1 MSGCGGPGSLVALR
15 ALRKMRLA
23 STNQS
28 KDHTTSTSFS
38 LIVILIAAK
47 PPHCLFWSSHLR
59 IMLSAKKKS
68 KKDKKR
74 RHSSANTPS
83 TKTKPVKE
91 EPSTKKIKFE
101 SGASEPATCLT
112 FPSKHTR
119 TMKINVQE
127 SDSAKDPV
135 VVSFPSGLP
144 SGIVNDAQSTGE
156 EAGHSNP
163 PTFTWTSARKSSSK
177 GRILVGTDDT
187 CTYSSMNDGRG
198 YDGRLTKSYVAIY
211 HKPSKTVKFIPASEK
226 GTVFAMNQRV
236 TDYEDSQS
244 FDFGNMSMSERRRM
258 VFESFGSNKKKKVL
272 RSQDANVV
280 EMKSVVGAGEG
291 MMRAIGSQIEGGA
304 VSESNKKVMDDTKS
318 GKNAQVSESS
328 FGKYYFS
335 LMILLQVLVPYL

>member
-1 MSGCGGPGSLVALR
+1 
-15 ALRKMRLA
+15 
-23 STNQS
+23 
-28 KDHTTSTSFS
+28 
-38 LIVILIAAK
+38 
-47 PPHCLFWSSHLR
+47 
-59 IMLSAKKKS
+59 MLSAKKKS

-83 TKTKPVKE
+83 TKTKSVKE
-91 EPSTKKIKFE
+91 EPSSKKIKFE
-101 SGASEPATCLT
+101 TGASEPATCLM

-144 SGIVNDAQSTGE
+144 SGIANDAQSTGE
-156 EAGHSNP
+156 EVEHSNP

-198 YDGRLTKSYVAIY
+198 YDGRLTKSYMAIY

-304 VSESNKKVMDDTKS
+304 VSESNKKVMEDTKS

-335 LMILLQVLVPYL
+335 LMILHQVVVTYLSQIHGIFQR